1 MAVGTKKFTLGNFIP
16 PIFGEKFI
24 CIYFVTLCSW
34 IFVVKVE
41 CAVVTLESTPLTFTT
56 KFIDQFNLGKPSA
69 FGYSTRVADS
79 SFTGSSLGLLRWWI
93 FYLFLAVLTGVHR
106 LAYSANLFIF

>member
-34 IFVVKVE
+34 VLVVKVK
-41 CAVVTLESTPLTFTT
+41 CAVMTLESTPLTFAT
-56 KFIDQFNLGKPSA
+56 KFIYQFNLGKPSA
-69 FGYSTRVADS
+69 LSYSTRVADS
-79 SFTGSSLGLLRWWI
+79 SFTGSSLGLLGWWI

-106 LAYSANLFIF
+106 LAYSANLFRF